1 MLPPTLR
8 DQPLPAAYWYL
19 WAGMLIN
26 RLGHFVVPFLA
37 LYLTEERHLPVAQVG
52 LVVSLYGAGGL
63 LAAPLGGVCAD
74 RFGRR
79 GTTLLGMALSAVSLL
94 VLGATSALPAVAIAT
109 FSLGFLGDLARPAVY
124 ATVADVVP
132 PAARARA
139 YGLLSWAINLGFAV
153 SPVVAGVAS
162 ARSFA
167 LLFWADAATTLA
179 CAGIIWRFVPESR
192 PAAQSP
198 PTWEGYLAPYRDR
211 IFVPFVGLIFMT
223 TLLFYQCTMALPLD
237 MRAHG
242 IGARAYGVLIALN
255 GAIIVVL
262 QPLASRALERFAR
275 PHVLAAGALLT
286 GLGMGLTALA
296 HSAEGYAG
304 CIALWTLGEIALAPV
319 GSAV

>member
-1 MLPPTLR
+1 M
-8 DQPLPAAYWYL
+8 
-19 WAGMLIN
+19 G
-26 RLGHFVVPFLA
+26 
-37 LYLTEERHLPVAQVG
+37 
-52 LVVSLYGAGGL
+52 
-63 LAAPLGGVCAD
+63 
-74 RFGRR
+74 
-79 GTTLLGMALSAVSLL
+79 LSAVSLL
-94 VLGATSALPAVAIAT
+94 VLGATSALPAVAVAT

-139 YGLLSWAINLGFAV
+139 YGLLSWAINLGFAI
-153 SPVVAGVAS
+153 SPIVAGVAS
-162 ARSFA
+162 ARSFT

-192 PAAQSP
+192 PPNAGP
-198 PTWEGYLAPYRDR
+198 PSWDGYLAPYRDR
-211 IFVPFVGLIFMT
+211 VFAPFVGLIFIT

-242 IGARAYGVLIALN
+242 IGAQAYGVLIALN

-262 QPLASRALERFAR
+262 QPVATRALERFAR

-296 HSAEGYAG
+296 HSAGGYAG

-319 GSAV
+319 GSAVVADLAPLTLRGSYQGAYHLAWGAASFLAPLCGSVVLQAWGARPLWWGCMALGCIAAAGHLQITAPRLRHLDLAASRPAS